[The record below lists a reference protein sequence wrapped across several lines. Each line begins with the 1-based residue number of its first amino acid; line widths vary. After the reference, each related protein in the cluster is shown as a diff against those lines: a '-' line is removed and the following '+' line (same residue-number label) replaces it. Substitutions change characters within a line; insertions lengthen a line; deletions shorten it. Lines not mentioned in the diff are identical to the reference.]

1 MKTANDNTSTTPIT
15 DAVTTALAAQLPPE
29 LRWQLEGWAQHL
41 REARHAN
48 HAANAWAKHMRE
60 FGRISR
66 EAEFVV
72 VARCADF
79 GVGASVATVL
89 LRERIEARA
98 AKAA

>member
-1 MKTANDNTSTTPIT
+1 
-15 DAVTTALAAQLPPE
+15 
-29 LRWQLEGWAQHL
+29 
-41 REARHAN
+41 
-48 HAANAWAKHMRE
+48 MRE

-66 EAEFVV
+66 EAELVV

-89 LRERIEARA
+89 LRERFEARA